1 MTLPLELDVVDRCLI
16 ITLNRPDRRNAVNA
30 EVGNLLVAAVER
42 LDADPALR
50 AGVLTA
56 NGPTFCAGMD
66 LKEFGST
73 GAPPRGLFKF
83 VRRGSAKPL
92 VAGVRG
98 QAYAGGLEM
107 ALTCDVI
114 VASRSASF
122 GLPEVGRGL
131 IAGAGGLY
139 RLPRKVGEGLAN
151 LMALTGDPI
160 DAERAAR
167 AGLVSVLVDDESEL
181 RDRAVSIAARMAE
194 NSPLAV
200 RSSKQLLERA
210 RGASFQEYWEQQRP
224 FMAEVGASPDA
235 LEGAAAFVERR
246 APRWKTE

>member
-1 MTLPLELDVVDRCLI
+1 MSVPLELEVVDRCLI
-16 ITLNRPDRRNAVNA
+16 MTLNRPDRRNAVNA
-30 EVGNLLVAAVER
+30 ELGNMLIEAVER

-66 LKEFGST
+66 LKEFATKGV
-73 GAPPRGLFKF
+73 PRGLFKF
-83 VRRGSAKPL
+83 VRRGAAKPL

-98 QAYAGGLEM
+98 QAYAGGLEIVL
-107 ALTCDVI
+107 ACDVV

-139 RLPRKVGEGLAN
+139 RLPRKTGEGLAN
-151 LMALTGDPI
+151 LMALTGEPI
-160 DAERAAR
+160 DAEQAERS
-167 AGLVSVLVDDESEL
+167 GLVSVLVDDESAVRE
-181 RDRAVSIAARMAE
+181 RAVSIAARMAA

-200 RSSKQLLERA
+200 RSTKRLLEHA
-210 RGASFQEYWEQQRP
+210 RGTSFQEYWELQRP
-224 FMAEVGASPDA
+224 FMAEVGAAPDA
-235 LEGAAAFVERR
+235 MEGATAFVERR
-246 APRWKTE
+246 TPQWKTD